1 VHRAG
6 DGGAAQRRRTQRKR
20 TAKMAQRV
28 DTGFDAMELRTMDS
42 VDSID
47 TLNPEL
53 TQRLRVRPCSLPP
66 VAGASPVFVGAGGLL
81 LICSDGC

>member
-1 VHRAG
+1 
-6 DGGAAQRRRTQRKR
+6 
-20 TAKMAQRV
+20 MAQRV

-53 TQRLRVRPCSLPP
+53 TQRLRVRAFAPCGAHRKCLWA
-66 VAGASPVFVGAGGLL
+66 VAYLW
-81 LICSDGC
+81 